1 MVLLAR
7 REIDLL
13 EAGGRPNLNKALA
26 EVFPSR
32 TLEAIKGV
40 RKRPA
45 YKELLMSLTTSNR
58 TQDGASSLPSEGP
71 SLGSETQPASLEEG
85 TRDWA
90 SDLKKVVEES
100 GINLDGL
107 RLDDIEPGVPSD
119 WVREAIDLNYEVW
132 LPAPAEAG
140 RSQHAR
146 APAKEPEGARAKR
159 RAQYARVQRCYDKDR
174 TRCAQQIIAGNWR
187 EPPASLPMSVK
198 EPFWRDIFETPSVPD
213 SRSLPVVGELHWELL
228 HPITSEDVVGP

>member
-1 MVLLAR
+1 MPKERKKARWDHEEMVLLAR

-13 EAGGRPNLNKALA
+13 AAGRRPNVNKALA

-45 YKELLMSLTTSNR
+45 YKELLRTLTTSIA
-58 TQDGASSLPSEGP
+58 TQDRASSLPSEGP
-71 SLGSETQPASLEEG
+71 LLASETQRASLEEW

-90 SDLKKVVEES
+90 SDLKKAVEES

-119 WVREAIDLNYEVW
+119 WVREAIYSNYEAW
-132 LPAPAEAG
+132 LPAPAA
-140 RSQHAR
+140 Q
-146 APAKEPEGARAKR
+146 APVKEPEGARAKK
-159 RAQYARVQRCYDKDR
+159 RAQYARVLRQ
-174 TRCAQQIIAGNWR
+174 G
-187 EPPASLPMSVK
+187 S
-198 EPFWRDIFETPSVPD
+198 
-213 SRSLPVVGELHWELL
+213 
-228 HPITSEDVVGP
+228 